1 MDWLETLKKADK
13 LNFDVDNVR
22 MRGARFNDLT
32 KSDLKE
38 LTGNT
43 KAVII
48 IFNAKEKQVSGTFFA
63 WLLCFILGIPS
74 TSQRSKLAH
83 SQLHR
88 RQQ

>member
-1 MDWLETLKKADK
+1 MDWLETLKEADK

-43 KAVII
+43 KAGII

-63 WLLCFILGIPS
+63 WLLCFILGIKLTNAISSLPS
-74 TSQRSKLAH
+74 EH
-83 SQLHR
+83 
-88 RQQ
+88 